1 MANKS
6 ETKKVQWRSPSNI
19 ALVKYWGKL
28 PNQIPMNP
36 SLSMT
41 LANSYSET
49 KIEYSKKSQSDG
61 LITFEF
67 RFEGKE
73 NGGFQNRI
81 FNYLKSL
88 IPQLPFLT
96 EYFFSITSSNSFPHS
111 AGIASSASAMSSLAL
126 CLTSI
131 EYRINRWEMDD
142 EFFTKASELARLGSG
157 SACRSVYGGYVAW
170 GLSNVLPGTS
180 DLVAHQLDIEVAPI
194 FQNLLDSILI
204 IDESPKKVGSSLG
217 HQLMDNHVY
226 KKTRIQQAN
235 HNYKTLIEALKT
247 GDFENLLLLLKQ
259 KLWQYMR

>member
-28 PNQIPMNP
+28 PNQIPLNP

-49 KIEYSKKSQSDG
+49 KIEYSKKSQSDC

-131 EYRINRWEMDD
+131 EYRINRW
-142 EFFTKASELARLGSG
+142 RNG
-157 SACRSVYGGYVAW
+157 R
-170 GLSNVLPGTS
+170 
-180 DLVAHQLDIEVAPI
+180 
-194 FQNLLDSILI
+194 
-204 IDESPKKVGSSLG
+204 
-217 HQLMDNHVY
+217 
-226 KKTRIQQAN
+226 
-235 HNYKTLIEALKT
+235 
-247 GDFENLLLLLKQ
+247 
-259 KLWQYMR
+259 